1 MALYFILHTVY
12 LFQTKNTKDSQF
24 NNKNIEGPAQLHVNM
39 VLSYPR
45 ADSSHKLDA
54 IRGILI
60 LSPVLCWLDQKS

>member
-1 MALYFILHTVY
+1 MALYFILYTVY
-12 LFQTKNTKDSQF
+12 LFQTKNTKDSHF
-24 NNKNIEGPAQLHVNM
+24 NNKNIEGPAQLPFM

-60 LSPVLCWLDQKS
+60 LSPVLC